1 MLRRPPRSTRTDTL
15 FPYTTLFR
23 SGEGSGARHPPSG
36 RAWRP
41 EAADD
46 LCPRACRQLLERAGA
61 ADGGG
66 ACPIGEP
73 ARPWRAA
80 GAQCPQIERQ
90 LALDRR
96 LSAPA
101 AQPAD
106 RSEEHTSELQSLMRT
121 SYAVFCLKQ

>member
-1 MLRRPPRSTRTDTL
+1 MRV
-15 FPYTTLFR
+15 
-23 SGEGSGARHPPSG
+23 EGGRARDPPSG

-106 RSEEHTSELQSLMRT
+106 GAALDDEDRKSKRLNSSH
-121 SYAVFCLKQ
+121 